1 MPQEHRFAQYIRA
14 LGKGKNGARDLTEQE
29 AQDALEMILR
39 DEVEPVQLGAFM
51 MLMRVKEETPQEVA
65 GFVRAVRSTIT
76 PPSDT
81 PVVDLDWSSYA
92 GKRRQLPWFILSVL
106 LLAQNGVRVLM
117 HGASGHTAG
126 RLYTRDILMQLG
138 IVPSQSLAQASQ
150 QIRETNFAY
159 IDLTHLCPKLQHIM
173 DLRPL
178 FGLRSPVHTVARMI
192 NPLNASYSIQ
202 GIFHPGYQTIHQG
215 AALCLGQPHAA
226 IIKGEGGEIER
237 NPDMEC
243 KAFTVSLGET
253 GVEEWPAIFSQR
265 HVKPETLNIH
275 DLSSLWRGDHQD
287 EYALGAITGTLAM
300 ALRLLGRARSP
311 ETALALAQEW
321 WSARQKELI

>member
-1 MPQEHRFAQYIRA
+1 MPQEHHFAQYIRA

-29 AQDALEMILR
+29 AREALEMILR

-76 PPSDT
+76 LPDSLPR
-81 PVVDLDWSSYA
+81 VDLDWSSYA

-106 LLAQNGVRVLM
+106 LLAQNGVRTLM

-126 RLYTRDILMQLG
+126 RLYTRDILTQLG
-138 IVPSQSLAQASQ
+138 ITPSQSLTQASQ
-150 QIRETNFAY
+150 QLGESNFAY
-159 IDLTHLCPKLQHIM
+159 IDLAQLCPKLQQVM

-192 NPLNASYSIQ
+192 NPLNAPYSMQ

-226 IIKGEGGEIER
+226 IMKGEGGEIER

-243 KAFTVSLGET
+243 KVFTTSNGDA
-253 GVEEWPAIFSQR
+253 GVEVWPAIFAQR
-265 HVKPETLNIH
+265 HVKPDTLDIH
-275 DLSSLWRGDHQD
+275 DLTRVWHGKHED
-287 EYALGAITGTLAM
+287 EYALGAVTGTLAV
-300 ALRLLGRARSP
+300 ALRLLGRASSP
-311 ETALALAQEW
+311 ETALELAQDW
-321 WSARQKELI
+321 WSERQIDLI